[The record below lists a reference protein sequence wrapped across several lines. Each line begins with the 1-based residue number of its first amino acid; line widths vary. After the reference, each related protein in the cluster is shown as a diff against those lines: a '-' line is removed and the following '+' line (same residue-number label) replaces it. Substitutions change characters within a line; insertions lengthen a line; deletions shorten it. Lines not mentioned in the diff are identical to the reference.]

1 MGEGFYLSELP
12 SLITDLALILIL
24 AGLTTLLCKKL
35 KQPLVLGYILAG
47 FLCGPVVNF
56 LPTIADQE
64 NIELWSEIGVIFL
77 MFAVG
82 LEFSIHKLVKV
93 GLAGILASLFEVVG
107 MMLVGIGLGR
117 LLGWSMMDS
126 IFLGGMLSI
135 SSTMI
140 AIKALE
146 DSGLKEHKFAG
157 YAIGT
162 LIIEDI
168 VAIFLMI
175 ILSTVSVSQ
184 GISGLSL
191 LETIGRLVFYLAL
204 WLLLGI
210 YLLPTFLNK
219 VRSLLNDEML
229 LVISLGICF
238 GMVWIAAALGFSSAL
253 GAFLA
258 GSILAGTVHSERIEH
273 LVAPCRDL
281 FGAVFFVSV
290 GLLVVPS
297 TLAEYIIPILLITL
311 VTIIGKIIF
320 LTLGMMAA
328 GKDIAT
334 SVGAAFCLTQIGE
347 FSFIIASLGTSLAV
361 TSDFLYPV
369 IVAVSVITSFTT
381 PVMIRYAEGFA
392 GWLAKIMPAGVR
404 DGWEKYGNNDD
415 DSALQ
420 DSDWLAFGRS
430 YLGTL
435 VLHSMISLGIYMLGT
450 NFLTGLVSQWGFG
463 PALVCLVVELAM
475 LPFVGQLLVFRNSYM
490 TSLWLRGLKNR
501 LPLLVLMILRVAVA
515 MALLIMPL
523 YWLLQ
528 FHSVL
533 IGLICLGLTLLLFKF
548 NKFTSMYLRIEARFL
563 ANFNERKLYEQ
574 RAGTT
579 GNELRH
585 SLNEE
590 LLVKCFRCPEEGALI
605 GQSLQET
612 DWGHLYNLKVIKIK
626 RGRKHINI
634 PEGGERLQAND
645 LVWLLGEARDLA
657 NFSFYSAENN
667 LLQAET
673 ADLTLKDFIA
683 GQSDASDSEQIY
695 CCAVQMADAPRYVG
709 KNLRD
714 SSLRQ
719 DWSCFLLGLERNMLP
734 IMNPSPDMVLESGDL
749 VWVLGGRSMGEAL
762 VAEGLV

>member
-1 MGEGFYLSELP
+1 
-12 SLITDLALILIL
+12 
-24 AGLTTLLCKKL
+24 
-35 KQPLVLGYILAG
+35 
-47 FLCGPVVNF
+47 
-56 LPTIADQE
+56 
-64 NIELWSEIGVIFL
+64 
-77 MFAVG
+77 
-82 LEFSIHKLVKV
+82 
-93 GLAGILASLFEVVG
+93 
-107 MMLVGIGLGR
+107 
-117 LLGWSMMDS
+117 
-126 IFLGGMLSI
+126 
-135 SSTMI
+135 
-140 AIKALE
+140 
-146 DSGLKEHKFAG
+146 
-157 YAIGT
+157 
-162 LIIEDI
+162 
-168 VAIFLMI
+168 
-175 ILSTVSVSQ
+175 
-184 GISGLSL
+184 
-191 LETIGRLVFYLAL
+191 
-204 WLLLGI
+204 
-210 YLLPTFLNK
+210 
-219 VRSLLNDEML
+219 
-229 LVISLGICF
+229 
-238 GMVWIAAALGFSSAL
+238 
-253 GAFLA
+253 
-258 GSILAGTVHSERIEH
+258 
-273 LVAPCRDL
+273 
-281 FGAVFFVSV
+281 
-290 GLLVVPS
+290 
-297 TLAEYIIPILLITL
+297 
-311 VTIIGKIIF
+311 
-320 LTLGMMAA
+320 
-328 GKDIAT
+328 
-334 SVGAAFCLTQIGE
+334 
-347 FSFIIASLGTSLAV
+347 
-361 TSDFLYPV
+361 
-369 IVAVSVITSFTT
+369 
-381 PVMIRYAEGFA
+381 
-392 GWLAKIMPAGVR
+392 
-404 DGWEKYGNNDD
+404 
-415 DSALQ
+415 
-420 DSDWLAFGRS
+420 
-430 YLGTL
+430 
-435 VLHSMISLGIYMLGT
+435 
-450 NFLTGLVSQWGFG
+450 
-463 PALVCLVVELAM
+463 M

-612 DWGHLYNLKVIKIK
+612 DWGRLYNLKVIKIK